1 MSLFES
7 LFTYQ
12 VALVSWTESVALAL
26 VKRDLTSMTLRTP
39 TNSLV
44 RYRIL
49 QTFPF
54 TSETK
59 RMGIIVKVNLFSY
72 GKIAYIAK
80 QTKTFHLTKLT
91 RYFSLGRRDRWDN
104 VLHEGRRCSDAGN
117 STIQWLAGRRST
129 YLIIIVAIKYVHTC
143 M

>member
-91 RYFSLGRRDRWDN
+91 RYFSLGRRDR
-104 VLHEGRRCSDAGN
+104 
-117 STIQWLAGRRST
+117 
-129 YLIIIVAIKYVHTC
+129 
-143 M
+143 